1 MLKCG
6 HPCICF
12 CREGV
17 LFLDRGFSTRLG
29 FILVSAGCAIGL
41 GNVWRFPFITGMYGG
56 ASFVLIYLVFLAIL
70 GLPIMVAEFAVG
82 RASVH
87 SAARSFDVL
96 EPEGTK
102 WHLYKY
108 GAIAG
113 NLLLMMF
120 YTTVAGWMFYYIY
133 KMASGGLAGLDAEG
147 VGAVFGA
154 LLSDP
159 LTMGGWMVFVVI
171 LAGSVCYLGV
181 KAGVERITKYMM
193 LFLLGLMVVLAV
205 NSLLL
210 PGSEVGLRYYL
221 YPDFGRLLEHG
232 LAEVIFAAMGQAFFT
247 LSIGIGSLAIFGSY
261 IGKSKRLT
269 GEAAWVIGLDTMVA
283 LMAGLIIFP
292 ACFSYGVS
300 PASGPNLLFVA
311 LPQVFDHM
319 PWGTLWGTFFFLFM
333 GFASLSTVIAVFE
346 TLICCFLELLR
357 KDRSIIIGWGIP
369 LMILLSLPCVLG
381 FNVLSGIQ
389 PLGAGSTILDLEDF
403 LVSNNMLP
411 LGSLVYLLF
420 CVSRY
425 GWGWDNFIREADTGA
440 GPAFPKWTR
449 FYLNYILPALV
460 LLIFA
465 NGYYAMFCK

>member
-1 MLKCG
+1 M
-6 HPCICF
+6 F
-12 CREGV
+12 VE
-17 LFLDRGFSTRLG
+17 RGFSTRLG

-87 SAARSFDVL
+87 SAAKSFDVL
-96 EPEGTK
+96 EPKGTK

-113 NLLLMMF
+113 NFLLMMF

-133 KMASGGLAGLDAEG
+133 KMASGSFAGLSPEG

-159 LTMGGWMVFVVI
+159 MTMGGWMAFVII
-171 LAGSVCYLGV
+171 LAGSICYLGV

-193 LFLLGLMVVLAV
+193 LFLLALMVVLAI

-221 YPDFGRLLEHG
+221 YPDFNRLLEHG

-247 LSIGIGSLAIFGSY
+247 LSIGIGALAIFGSY
-261 IGKSKRLT
+261 IGKRKRLT
-269 GEAAWVIGLDTMVA
+269 GEAAWVIGLDTVVA

-319 PWGTLWGTFFFLFM
+319 PWGTLWGALFFLFM
-333 GFASLSTVIAVFE
+333 SFASLSTVIAVFE
-346 TLICCFLELLR
+346 NLICCFLELLR
-357 KDRSIIIGWGIP
+357 KDRRIIIRWGIP
-369 LMILLSLPCVLG
+369 LMIILSLPCVLG
-381 FNVLSGIQ
+381 FNLLSGIQ

-403 LVSNNMLP
+403 LVSNNVLP

-425 GWGWDNFIREADTGA
+425 GWGWDNFVAEADTGA
-440 GPAFPKWTR
+440 GMEFPKWTR

-465 NGYYAMFCK
+465 NGYYAMLSK